1 MKKAENK
8 DIGGLIFELE
18 PLVFK
23 MESLSSL
30 TSPIKIAS
38 YDEHEHPQG
47 IDGWLVEGR
56 VYYDAFVLNN
66 KKGAIYVSK
75 QPASK

>member
-1 MKKAENK
+1 MWVAPTEYFPEGMNF
-8 DIGGLIFELE
+8 IIAH
-18 PLVFK
+18 PSA
-23 MESLSSL
+23 M

-38 YDEHEHPQG
+38 YEEHEHPQG

-56 VYYDAFVLNN
+56 IYYDAFVLNN
-66 KKGAIYVSK
+66 KKGVIYVSK